1 MLQQTITNTLETIE
15 KVKKKKE
22 SLTEGIQILKKKKKK
37 EFNGN
42 DGTEK

>member
-37 EFNGN
+37 RIQW
-42 DGTEK
+42 K